1 MPFPPNRDEKRV
13 PAGASAGAHTLPHA
27 GMPDGLVWV
36 QPEEV
41 EQIACMR
48 IALQD
53 ELAAALP
60 ELRHDHQF
68 LRFLRGHGGYEKA
81 VEKMRLALS
90 YRTEL
95 ATAEPFRAM
104 RAATLQ
110 ASAIDLS
117 VLPHADEVLRHLPLR
132 AVEGATVD
140 GLPVCLSVTR
150 LFHFRALTDGTVDD
164 ERLDLFFR
172 AMIEQRALVCHQ
184 LSRTLTPAQPNPNL
198 TNPKS

>member
-1 MPFPPNRDEKRV
+1 
-13 PAGASAGAHTLPHA
+13 
-27 GMPDGLVWV
+27 
-36 QPEEV
+36 
-41 EQIACMR
+41 
-48 IALQD
+48 
-53 ELAAALP
+53 
-60 ELRHDHQF
+60 
-68 LRFLRGHGGYEKA
+68 
-81 VEKMRLALS
+81 MRLALS

-95 ATAEPFRAM
+95 ATAEPFRTM

-132 AVEGATVD
+132 AVEGATMD

-184 LSRTLTPAQPNPNL
+184 LSRTLTPAQPNPN
-198 TNPKS
+198 TSSAEPEPRQP